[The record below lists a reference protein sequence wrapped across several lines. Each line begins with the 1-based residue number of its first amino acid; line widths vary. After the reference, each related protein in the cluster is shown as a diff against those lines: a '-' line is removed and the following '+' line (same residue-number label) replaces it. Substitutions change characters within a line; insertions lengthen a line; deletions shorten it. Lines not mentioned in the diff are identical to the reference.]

1 MYALKFGPS
10 FIAKHGLKETTENE
24 LNKLI
29 FTKQQTSNPTLKKR
43 RIFKDLGFI
52 DNGRSDYI
60 YSHAIAVINNQVVI
74 FKPKNVLL
82 LMAALSARALWNG
95 SPLKM
100 FNLINNKES
109 DRPVVHELIRM
120 ALLGEVRRCREGFL
134 ARTLC

>member
-1 MYALKFGPS
+1 MRLDTSDLPNNKQAP
-10 FIAKHGLKETTENE
+10 HLKEKAN
-24 LNKLI
+24 LQR
-29 FTKQQTSNPTLKKR
+29 FR
-43 RIFKDLGFI
+43 VI

-120 ALLGEVRRCREGFL
+120 ALLGEVRPCREGFL
-134 ARTLC
+134 ALTLVNRRCCTLC